1 MTGSRLRSSWLA
13 LALALG
19 GLAAAR
25 GDEPLP
31 AVFPAESK
39 ATAGRIDEIRKL
51 LADKKWPQAVE
62 EIQSVLTASG
72 DDLVAI
78 DPERCVACRRLCHAL
93 LASLPPDALRSY
105 RAEADP
111 QARKQLDQAVAAHD
125 VRLLR
130 KVVDEAFCSRPGEKA
145 LDLLGDLAF
154 ERGDFAEA
162 EQWWRLLLPPR
173 MVKGDPPPV
182 FLLYYPDPQ
191 TDPARTRAKLL
202 LARLFAGAYGWADDL
217 ETYRKEFGTAEGA
230 LAGRNGRYAD
240 ILREVAAEHNADPPA
255 PTASW
260 PTFGGDPPR
269 GRIVVAP
276 PRWLERMGALCR
288 PANEQQYSLKDRGP
302 LEEDPVYDRGA
313 GPILANRS
321 MAFEPVV
328 ADGKAIVSDAR
339 YVTAY
344 DLRTGAVE
352 NWYDAVRGN
361 GGNGGIDPNLKLPA
375 PPDLRYTL
383 TVAGDRVFVRLGTQS
398 VRDVRAV
405 DREKNKDN
413 QSLLVCLSLR
423 PTRTGGR
430 FLWAVDASA
439 PENTAADKTAAIF
452 EGSPLVHDGL
462 VAIVSTRFVS
472 GRAVA
477 RIHCYPADAAEEP
490 QELWHQD
497 VCETHEFTDRD
508 RRYRQHLLTLAGAY
522 LVYCSHSGAIT
533 ALDAVTGKPAWS
545 VRYPSR
551 GDKTAD
557 GDPSP
562 RDPAPCLFADG
573 RLYVAPADYD
583 RILCLDP
590 ATGKKLWDRGP
601 LEVVQ
606 LLGVGA
612 GRLIFTTPTGLRA
625 VGADDGVD
633 AWALPDG
640 GGGLAPAGRGLLVGD
655 LVLWPTVSKGPGA
668 TTVYAVRQRDGVQ
681 PDYPVLLSRIPAGNL
696 VYADGCLLSADR
708 QVLTIFT
715 PPRMRLPKQ
724 EASRSEKHAALM
736 DAVRQAVAAGSWE
749 AAAKDFQQASDA
761 EFGAP
766 LRLQTLLDE
775 AALWKASGQ
784 AYRAVAVWQGL
795 RSTEEFHGLT
805 VEDETG
811 LPQSAAAFAAARLG
825 QAPKPAA
832 PTAVDDPERPASADP
847 PLFRTWQAKL
857 DPGEE
862 ALTVVGGLLLC
873 GRDQLAGRLTAR
885 SVDSGKFRWQTALP
899 FAPTWAGRQR
909 DVIVTAGA
917 GGAAGLHDDGRIVW
931 QFAAPPP
938 SRTLPDEAGLVLTAD
953 AGRGDPLGDFHL
965 IGGRLCL
972 VQGERRLIVLDAES
986 GRALWA
992 RRALGAGLRQPYPGG
1007 RFLHVAPVG
1016 GDLLLVQ
1023 TAGGHRWLLDAA
1035 TGRRLH
1041 DDPTAS
1047 EPWPRPPVP
1056 LADGRVLLTPD
1067 ARTVVLLDP
1076 ASDREVW
1083 TYILPGMTTRT
1094 GEAPQLSVG
1103 PDAVLAAWAT
1113 NIGWRVQR
1121 LDRATGQPAWTDPPL
1136 FNVGDL
1142 DVDGWSQ
1149 DADAFYGV
1157 QDRVL
1162 FGRSLKDGAVLW
1174 QQPEAGP
1181 AGRWRT
1187 LRVGG
1192 SLFAYPIPARGARF
1206 QFRWLLGRL
1215 QWEGRL
1221 PSEEELGRG
1230 FPIACHDPRTGRLVQ
1245 RLNFPVAP
1253 QSFARMDPDEAGVLP
1268 VFTMEQGEGRP
1279 LVQLSS
1285 HGLVV
1290 ALAGGAW
1297 GLSAK

>member
-1 MTGSRLRSSWLA
+1 M
-13 LALALG
+13 
-19 GLAAAR
+19 
-25 GDEPLP
+25 
-31 AVFPAESK
+31 
-39 ATAGRIDEIRKL
+39 
-51 LADKKWPQAVE
+51 
-62 EIQSVLTASG
+62 
-72 DDLVAI
+72 
-78 DPERCVACRRLCHAL
+78 
-93 LASLPPDALRSY
+93 
-105 RAEADP
+105 
-111 QARKQLDQAVAAHD
+111 
-125 VRLLR
+125 
-130 KVVDEAFCSRPGEKA
+130 
-145 LDLLGDLAF
+145 
-154 ERGDFAEA
+154 
-162 EQWWRLLLPPR
+162 
-173 MVKGDPPPV
+173 
-182 FLLYYPDPQ
+182 
-191 TDPARTRAKLL
+191 
-202 LARLFAGAYGWADDL
+202 
-217 ETYRKEFGTAEGA
+217 
-230 LAGRNGRYAD
+230 
-240 ILREVAAEHNADPPA
+240 
-255 PTASW
+255 
-260 PTFGGDPPR
+260 
-269 GRIVVAP
+269 
-276 PRWLERMGALCR
+276 
-288 PANEQQYSLKDRGP
+288 
-302 LEEDPVYDRGA
+302 
-313 GPILANRS
+313 
-321 MAFEPVV
+321 
-328 ADGKAIVSDAR
+328 
-339 YVTAY
+339 
-344 DLRTGAVE
+344 
-352 NWYDAVRGN
+352 
-361 GGNGGIDPNLKLPA
+361 
-375 PPDLRYTL
+375 
-383 TVAGDRVFVRLGTQS
+383 AGDRVFVRLGTQS
-398 VRDVRAV
+398 VRDIRAV

-439 PENTAADKTAAIF
+439 PENTAADKAAAIF

-462 VAIVSTRFVS
+462 VTIVSTRFVS

-497 VCETHEFTDRD
+497 VCEAHEFTDKD

-562 RDPAPCLFADG
+562 RDLAPCLFADG

-583 RILCLDP
+583 RVLCLDP

-655 LVLWPTVSKGPGA
+655 LVLWPTASKGPGSLR
-668 TTVYAVRQRDGVQ
+668 VYAVRQRDGQQ
-681 PDYPVLLSRIPAGNL
+681 PDDPSLLSRIPAGNL
-696 VYADGCLLSADR
+696 VYADGCFLSADR

-715 PPRMRLPKQ
+715 PPRMRLPKP
-724 EASRSEKHAALM
+724 EGATRSEKHAALM
-736 DAVRQAVAAGSWE
+736 DAARQAVAAGRWE
-749 AAAKDFQQASDA
+749 EAAKDFQQASSADDP
-761 EFGAP
+761 AP

-784 AYRAVAVWQGL
+784 AHRAVAVWQGL
-795 RSTEEFHGLT
+795 RSAEAFRGLT

-825 QAPKPAA
+825 QAAKPAG
-832 PTAVDDPERPASADP
+832 PTVVDDPEHLASSEL

-857 DPGEE
+857 DPDED
-862 ALTVVGGLLLC
+862 ALAVAGDLLLC
-873 GRDQLAGRLTAR
+873 GRDQPTGRLTAR
-885 SVDSGKFRWQTALP
+885 SADSGKLRWQAALP
-899 FAPTWAGRQR
+899 FAPTWAGRQGN
-909 DVIVTAGA
+909 VIVTAGT
-917 GGAAGLHDDGRIVW
+917 GGAAGLHADDGRIVW

-953 AGRGDPLGDFHL
+953 AGRADPLGDFHL

-972 VQGERRLIVLDAES
+972 VQGERRLIVLEAES

-1016 GDLLLVQ
+1016 GLLLVQ
-1023 TAGGHRWLLDAA
+1023 TSGGRRWLLDAA

-1041 DDPTAS
+1041 DDPTAR
-1047 EPWPRPPVP
+1047 EPWPRPPIS
-1056 LADGRVLLTPD
+1056 LSDGGVLLTPD
-1067 ARTVVLLDP
+1067 ARTIVLLDP
-1076 ASDREVW
+1076 ASDHEGW
-1083 TYILPGMTTRT
+1083 TYTLPGVTTRT
-1094 GEAPQLSVG
+1094 GEAPRLSVG

-1113 NIGWRVQR
+1113 NNGWRVQR
-1121 LDRATGQPAWTDPPL
+1121 LDPATGQPAWADPPL

-1142 DVDGWSQ
+1142 DVDGWLQ
-1149 DADAFYGV
+1149 DTDAFYGV

-1162 FGRSLKDGAVLW
+1162 FARSLKDGAVLW

-1192 SLFAYPIPARGARF
+1192 SLFAYPISMRGRDF
-1206 QFRWLLGRL
+1206 SSVGCWDGYN
-1215 QWEGRL
+1215 GKV
-1221 PSEEELGRG
+1221 G
-1230 FPIACHDPRTGRLVQ
+1230 FPPKR
-1245 RLNFPVAP
+1245 N
-1253 QSFARMDPDEAGVLP
+1253 SAGVSRSRAM
-1268 VFTMEQGEGRP
+1268 TRER
-1279 LVQLSS
+1279 
-1285 HGLVV
+1285 
-1290 ALAGGAW
+1290 AGW
-1297 GLSAK
+1297 CND